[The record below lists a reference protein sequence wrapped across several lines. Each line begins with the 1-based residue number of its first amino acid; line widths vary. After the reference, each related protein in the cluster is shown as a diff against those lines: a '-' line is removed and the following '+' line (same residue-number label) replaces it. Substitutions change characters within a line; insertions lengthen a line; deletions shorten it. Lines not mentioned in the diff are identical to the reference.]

1 MALIIK
7 DRVRETTNTIGTGT
21 VTLAGAVTGYQT
33 FSSALSNNDTCY
45 YTIAG
50 TSSSEWEV
58 GLGTYSTNTLARNT
72 VLATSNGG
80 SLVVFSS
87 GTKDVF
93 ITYPAG
99 KAVYEDANNNLLL
112 ASTVSVLDS
121 TNFVGINDPAPSYV
135 LDVVAPASLAGSN
148 VARFYNSD
156 NETYTSQ
163 IEGQLSSSGAFWYFT
178 YNGNNVNTLNIGAD
192 DNGSYV
198 NGSNLVVSGMT
209 SLSLNTLTS
218 GSLTVNGGTALAPS
232 LASISNSTIGATTG
246 GARLDISTGGNSANA
261 DAAIKFN
268 NFTATAA
275 NWTIGCDGSD
285 NKAFKISR
293 NTALGTNDAIVL
305 RNDNQNVGVGS
316 TISYSNITAPLTVF
330 GAAGF
335 SLGAVGAPSI
345 ASRTDLNT
353 GLWFPAA
360 DTIAAS
366 TNGAERI
373 RITSA
378 GDVGINETIPDYK
391 LDVNGTFGF
400 TPGASVTPVDNGDVV
415 FELTNNTTLTI
426 KAKGSDN
433 TIRSVALTLA

>member
-72 VLATSNGG
+72 VLASSNGG

-112 ASTVSVLDS
+112 ASTVSVDS
-121 TNFVGINDPAPSYV
+121 VNNFVGINAPGPNYV
-135 LDVVAPASLAGSN
+135 LEVVAPTGLGSN
-148 VARFYNSD
+148 VASFYSSD
-156 NETYTSQ
+156 NATYTSQ
-163 IEGQLSSSGAFWYFT
+163 VEGRLSSSETSWYFT
-178 YNGNNVNTLNIGAD
+178 YNGGNVNTLNIGAD

-198 NGSNLVVSGMT
+198 NGTNLVVSGMT
-209 SLSLNTLTS
+209 SLSLTTLTS

-232 LASISNSTIGATTG
+232 LASITNTVVGATTG
-246 GARLDISTGGNSANA
+246 GARLDISTGGSSSAA
-261 DAAIKFN
+261 DAAVRFTN
-268 NFTATAA
+268 STATAA

-285 NKAFKISR
+285 NKAWKIAR
-293 NTALGTNDAIVL
+293 GTALGTNDAIVL

-335 SLGAVGAPSI
+335 SLGTVGAPSI
-345 ASRTDLNT
+345 SSRTDLNT
-353 GLWFPAA
+353 GFWFPAA

-378 GDVGINETIPDYK
+378 GDVGIGETVPDYK

-415 FELTNNTTLTI
+415 FELTSNTTLTI
-426 KAKGSDN
+426 KAKGSDG
-433 TIRSVALTLA
+433 TVRSVALTLA